1 DLAYEGIDVFSLL
14 SKSGWANP
22 PYSGIASGRATLR
35 RLDGNNVVGAE
46 AEGTLKIERADLG
59 KVPLFKAIYA
69 QLPAADQ
76 PRFNRLDMTYRL
88 TDDAMVF
95 DQLDVRSD
103 ILAAK

>member
-1 DLAYEGIDVFSLL
+1 
-14 SKSGWANP
+14 
-22 PYSGIASGRATLR
+22 
-35 RLDGNNVVGAE
+35 
-46 AEGTLKIERADLG
+46 IERADLG

-103 ILAAK
+103 ILAAKGTGRLNLDGYLDVKMELANLLGQSADPLVMPLIEYLATNLVSFRLY